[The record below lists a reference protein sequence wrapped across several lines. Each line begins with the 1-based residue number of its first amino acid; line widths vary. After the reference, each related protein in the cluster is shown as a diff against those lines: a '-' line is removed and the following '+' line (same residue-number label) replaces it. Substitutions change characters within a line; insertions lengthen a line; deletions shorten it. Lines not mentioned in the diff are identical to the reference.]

1 MNRLILLR
9 HGITEANR
17 LHRYCG
23 STDLPLDPQALAEFR
38 AMRSKLV
45 YPDPAG
51 LEILTSG
58 MARTEQTLLELYG
71 PLPHGIARD
80 FREIDFGIFE
90 NRTYEELKDDPAYQA
105 WLTGDNAQNVCP
117 GGESG
122 AQMTARV
129 LAALDQLREN
139 TLLVTHGGVIA
150 AIMAHLF
157 PGEGRNRYQWQ
168 PQPFHGYEICWTQD
182 GTVYREIPTES

>member
-1 MNRLILLR
+1 MKRAILLR
-9 HGITEANR
+9 HGVTEANR

-23 STDLPLDPQALAEFR
+23 STDLPLEQAALTAFLAEER
-38 AMRSKLV
+38 V

-51 LEILTSG
+51 YRILTSG
-58 MARTEQTLLELYG
+58 MVRTEQTLRAIYG
-71 PLPHGIARD
+71 DLPHGQERA
-80 FREIDFGIFE
+80 FREMDFGHFE

-105 WLTGDNAQNVCP
+105 WLTGNNEENICP

-129 LAALDQLREN
+129 LAAWERLEED

-150 AIMAHLF
+150 ALMAHLF
-157 PGEGRNRYQWQ
+157 PEEPKSRYDWQ
-168 PQPFHGYEICWTQD
+168 PKPFGGYELTFTEQ
-182 GTVYREIPTES
+182 GPQYRPIGVL